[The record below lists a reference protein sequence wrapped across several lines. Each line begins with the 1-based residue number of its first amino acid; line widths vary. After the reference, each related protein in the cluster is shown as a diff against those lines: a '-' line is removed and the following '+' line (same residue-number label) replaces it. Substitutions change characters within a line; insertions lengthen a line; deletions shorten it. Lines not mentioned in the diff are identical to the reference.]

1 MKQMKRYSYFIVVL
15 VACVIAL
22 AGCKPGTEDNGKER
36 VVTVTIEPLRY
47 FAEQIAGPHF
57 KVVSMVPE
65 GNSPE
70 TYDPTPQQLIDLAH
84 SEAYF
89 RIGYIGFEMS
99 WMDKLK
105 SNVPQM
111 KVFDTSTGVN
121 LIRDT
126 HEHDGHVHEGGVD
139 PHIWNSTV
147 NAHIIVRNICN
158 ALCQLDS
165 ANSSFYT
172 HRLDS
177 MNAVIDQTD
186 TEIRSILK
194 EGSDKAF
201 LIYHPALTYFAHDYG
216 MEQIC
221 IEEGG
226 KEPSPAHLKE
236 LILKAKADGIHTI
249 FVQKE
254 FDQRNAEAVATETGT
269 KLISI
274 NPLSY
279 QWREEMIRIAQAL
292 KHEP

>member
-1 MKQMKRYSYFIVVL
+1 MKRFSYLIIIL
-15 VACVIAL
+15 CVSILTL
-22 AGCKPGTEDNGKER
+22 AGCKRASHASGDKR
-36 VVTVTIEPLRY
+36 VITVTIEPLRY
-47 FAEQIAGPHF
+47 FTEQIAGSHF

-84 SEAYF
+84 SEAYL

-105 SNVPQM
+105 ANVPQM
-111 KVFDTSTGVN
+111 RVFDTSEGVN
-121 LIRDT
+121 LIQDM
-126 HEHDGHVHEGGVD
+126 HEHDEHVHEGGVD

-165 ANSSFYT
+165 ANAAFYT
-172 HRLDS
+172 HRMDS
-177 MNAVIDQTD
+177 MNTVIDQTD
-186 TEIRSILK
+186 REIRTILK
-194 EGSDKAF
+194 TGSDKAF

-216 MEQIC
+216 MKQVC

-236 LILKAKADGIHTI
+236 LILQAKAEGIHTI

-279 QWREEMIRIAQAL
+279 QWKEEMIHIAQAL
-292 KHEP
+292 KHEQ